1 MQASKSNF
9 NKLLYIAIIITAIIA
24 GWGLSKIFSSNN
36 TSNQIDSAFSLIDS
50 NGKNLTN
57 SDLRGKSKVIF
68 FGFTYCPDVCPISTE
83 LMSAS
88 INNIVSKN
96 LNIDDIA
103 FLFITTDPKRDTP
116 RRMARYLSDY
126 NPKIIGLTGK
136 HSDLK
141 KVWKNFFVHV
151 LPANEVTT
159 VDHAMDHSSEGED
172 HSGENYMVEHTAF
185 YYLFNN
191 KDELSAILPFGT
203 SEEILLTEIKK
214 IL

>member
-116 RRMARYLSDY
+116 KRMGNRSNY

-151 LPANEVTT
+151 LPANEVTA

>member
-1 MQASKSNF
+1 MQYLKSNF
-9 NKLLYIAIIITAIIA
+9 NKLLYVAIIITAIIA
-24 GWGLSKIFSSNN
+24 GWGISKIFSSNN

-57 SDLRGKSKVIF
+57 NDLKGKSKVIF

-88 INNIVSKN
+88 ITNIVSKN
-96 LNIDDIA
+96 LNIDDIE

-116 RRMARYLSDY
+116 KRMTKYLSDF

-151 LPANEVTT
+151 LPANEVTAA
-159 VDHAMDHSSEGED
+159 DHTMDHSNEDVD
-172 HSGENYMVEHTAF
+172 HSSENYMVEHTAF

>member
-88 INNIVSKN
+88 INIIVSKN
-96 LNIDDIA
+96 
-103 FLFITTDPKRDTP
+103 
-116 RRMARYLSDY
+116 
-126 NPKIIGLTGK
+126 
-136 HSDLK
+136 
-141 KVWKNFFVHV
+141 
-151 LPANEVTT
+151 
-159 VDHAMDHSSEGED
+159 
-172 HSGENYMVEHTAF
+172 
-185 YYLFNN
+185 
-191 KDELSAILPFGT
+191 
-203 SEEILLTEIKK
+203 
-214 IL
+214 